1 MDEDNFD
8 ELNPDGLTDDEI
20 IAIVR
25 SEKLDLLDDDLEL
38 GQGRLGLRQAVTGVR
53 VTRQTRD
60 CRKIRHADWKMQ

>member
-25 SEKLDLLDDDLEL
+25 HEKLDLMDDDLEL
-38 GQGRLGLRQAVTGVR
+38 G
-53 VTRQTRD
+53 
-60 CRKIRHADWKMQ
+60 